1 MSEDTK
7 IRENDLIRFKYNRAT
22 HQGQS
27 RCVFVQDMTE
37 NPRNHTVMVS
47 GYCFLARE
55 YRNFFIDEM
64 KEVEILDL
72 NDIEV
77 VPVDS
82 MRREPV
88 EPKIDPETIEL
99 ILLIIKLLMQ
109 LRK

>member
-37 NPRNHTVMVS
+37 NPRIQTIMVS

-55 YRNFFIDEM
+55 YRNFFLHEM

-72 NDIEV
+72 NDIEE
-77 VPVDS
+77 VPVANLA
-82 MRREPV
+82 
-88 EPKIDPETIEL
+88 PKIDPETIEL